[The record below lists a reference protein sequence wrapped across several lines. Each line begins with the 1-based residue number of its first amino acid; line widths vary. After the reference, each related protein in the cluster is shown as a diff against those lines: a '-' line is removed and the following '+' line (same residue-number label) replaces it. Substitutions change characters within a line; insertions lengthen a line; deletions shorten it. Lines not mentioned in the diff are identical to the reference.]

1 MKKTTL
7 ETVAP
12 FLGKVVRINGQYDKT
27 KPPKWTRKRWRVT
40 SVHLYGDNLD
50 QGNYTIWALTGGDR
64 GSMATYALTESD
76 QIQIDES
83 QTFEF
88 EGSQANKRINRIL
101 QGSGTGAYC
110 ADNNYRARCASEYA
124 ENFFSAS
131 GYKVPRVP
139 VNGYWEA
146 NA

>member
-1 MKKTTL
+1 MKKSTL
-7 ETVAP
+7 ETLAP
-12 FLGKVVRINGQYDKT
+12 FLGKVVRINSQYDKT
-27 KPPKWTRKRWRVT
+27 KPPKWTRKRWLVT

-101 QGSGTGAYC
+101 RGSGTGEYC
-110 ADNNYRARCASEYA
+110 ADNNYRARCASDYA